1 MGMTL
6 LLVEVDVRKIKQF
19 PVEWIPGQ
27 IDIILEPYGLKWSHG
42 NYYMVQEGREP
53 QKALN
58 GAIRALKTKP
68 WLQGAVQVKVVRQE
82 VRRRLEDIHTEN
94 MEPPLPEKLEQCRRL
109 LPREGI
115 SSDKL
120 IYPNSIQIDEEN
132 RLLDGYTT
140 YLIAKEQG
148 LEEVICELVLDTS
161 ES

>member
-27 IDIILEPYGLKWSHG
+27 IDSIVEPYGLKWAHG
-42 NYYMVQEGREP
+42 NYYMVQEGRDP
-53 QKALN
+53 QNALD
-58 GAIRALKTKP
+58 GAIRALKAKP
-68 WLQGAVQVKVVRQE
+68 WLRGALQVEVVRQE
-82 VRRRLEDIHTEN
+82 VRRRLEDIRTEN
-94 MEPPLPEKLEQCRRL
+94 MQPPLPEKIEQCRAL
-109 LPREGI
+109 LQYEGL

-120 IYPNSIQIDEEN
+120 IYPNPIQIDEEN

-148 LEEVICELVLDTS
+148 LKEVICELVRDAS
-161 ES
+161 SR